1 MPNVG
6 QGDARVRYYARV
18 PGAGFYFTRDTAV
31 FTFEQGKS
39 GHALGLE
46 FIGAN
51 PAPEIVGGRPA
62 SGRVNFLIGR
72 EADAWHAGLPTYEE
86 LVYRNLWPGIDLAF
100 RGENGQLKYE
110 FRLSPG
116 ARVEDI
122 RIGYRGADRVSLD
135 GNGDLLIQTPLGVL
149 RDTRPESYQEID

>member
-31 FTFEQGKS
+31 FTFGQGKS

-51 PAPEIVGGRPA
+51 PAPENVGGRPA
-62 SGRVNFLIGR
+62 SGRDNFLLGR
-72 EADAWHAGLPTYEE
+72 GAKARHDGLPNYEE
-86 LVYRNLWPGIDLAF
+86 MVYRHSWAGNELAF
-100 RGENGQLKYE
+100 R
-110 FRLSPG
+110 
-116 ARVEDI
+116 A
-122 RIGYRGADRVSLD
+122 
-135 GNGDLLIQTPLGVL
+135 
-149 RDTRPESYQEID
+149 